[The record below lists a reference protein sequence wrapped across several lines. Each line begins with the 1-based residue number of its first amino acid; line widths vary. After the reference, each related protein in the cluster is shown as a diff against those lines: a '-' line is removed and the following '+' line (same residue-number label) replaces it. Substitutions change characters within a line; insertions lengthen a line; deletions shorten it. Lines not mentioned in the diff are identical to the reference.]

1 MILSIVFLFVL
12 NNVEL
17 SNENTVKE
25 SNLNLST
32 LISIIFLECFND
44 VVKLSLTYVF
54 NLTPFYQT
62 FHLVRNLKIWSHLF
76 CTINQTI
83 DNMYR
88 ITKK

>member
-17 SNENTVKE
+17 SNENIVKE
-25 SNLNLST
+25 FKLN

>member
-25 SNLNLST
+25 SKLNLST

>member
-1 MILSIVFLFVL
+1 MMLSIVFLFVQ
-12 NNVEL
+12 NTFEL
-17 SNENTVKE
+17 SHENTVKE
-25 SNLNLST
+25 SKLNLST

-62 FHLVRNLKIWSHLF
+62 FNLVRNLKIWSHLF

>member
-1 MILSIVFLFVL
+1 MEIPNKTLLIENSF
-12 NNVEL
+12 EL
-17 SNENTVKE
+17 SNENTFEE
-25 SNLNLST
+25 SKLNLST

>member
-1 MILSIVFLFVL
+1 MIVSIVLLFIL

-17 SNENTVKE
+17 SKAFTVKE
-25 SNLNLST
+25 SKLNLST
-32 LISIIFLECFND
+32 LISIMFLECFND